1 MKILIKLI
9 TPVVLIAILIPN
21 LSACTENPSLA
32 GNSSP
37 NQSTS
42 TAIATTK
49 PALASASTIDTTY
62 TVGTNPMGICFDG
75 TNIWVVNSGSNNV
88 TKLSASNGTTLGTY
102 TVGTEPRD
110 ICFDGTN
117 IWVTNFSSNSVT
129 KLRASD
135 GNTMSTYTEGTEPM
149 TICFDGTNIWVTNG
163 GSNIVLGNVAKLQVS
178 DSTILGYHSVGTQPE
193 GICYDGTNIWV
204 TNFGSNNITKL
215 PVLTITLS
223 ATPALASSPA
233 STSTLASSPTL
244 TSTKVAHL
252 NWAVIPAGYYVSD
265 DHKTSRTLTVKGT
278 TIIMNCQSV
287 SCVEVS
293 WPQLGTHTYEYK
305 VQTGAN
311 LSEPVSLD
319 EANYINLTDVVN
331 GSTYGMGFKYLSDY
345 NIIMITDETG
355 NYESFSKNP

>member
-1 MKILIKLI
+1 LQKWG
-9 TPVVLIAILIPN
+9 IPT
-21 LSACTENPSLA
+21 CKKHHT
-32 GNSSP
+32 
-37 NQSTS
+37 
-42 TAIATTK
+42 
-49 PALASASTIDTTY
+49 
-62 TVGTNPMGICFDG
+62 
-75 TNIWVVNSGSNNV
+75 
-88 TKLSASNGTTLGTY
+88 
-102 TVGTEPRD
+102 
-110 ICFDGTN
+110 
-117 IWVTNFSSNSVT
+117 VT

-135 GNTMSTYTEGTEPM
+135 GTILGTTPVGGVPVA
-149 TICFDGTNIWVTNG
+149 ICFDGTNIWVTNG

-287 SCVEVS
+287 SGVEVS